1 MKKTSEKILDTA
13 LALFNT
19 YGLPKVTLRTIAK
32 EMGISQGNLNYHY
45 KKRDDIIEALYFQ
58 LVEMMDQSMSA
69 HQPSSGG
76 LQLMFDISAGIMS
89 NSYKYRFFLLDFAQ
103 IMRENATI
111 KKHFKKLTK
120 LRQEQFSGLI
130 DMMVTLGIM
139 RKEKL
144 PNEYFFLYQRFQILG
159 DFWISSA
166 EIAHTKITKKIM
178 SEYYEIITQA
188 IYPYLT
194 DRGIKEYHTIISG

>member
-1 MKKTSEKILDTA
+1 MKKTPEKILDTA

-58 LVEMMDQSMSA
+58 LVEMMDKSMTTHPPVSI
-69 HQPSSGG
+69 G
-76 LQLMFDISAGIMS
+76 LQLLFDISAGIMS

-111 KKHFKKLTK
+111 KKHFKKLTE
-120 LRQEQFSGLI
+120 LRQEQFAGLI
-130 DMMVTLGIM
+130 NMMVTLGIM
-139 RKEKL
+139 REEKL
-144 PNEYFFLYQRFQILG
+144 LNEYNFLYQRFQLLG

-166 EIAHTKITKKIM
+166 EIAHTKITKKVM

-194 DRGIKEYHTIISG
+194 AKGVKEYHTIVSG